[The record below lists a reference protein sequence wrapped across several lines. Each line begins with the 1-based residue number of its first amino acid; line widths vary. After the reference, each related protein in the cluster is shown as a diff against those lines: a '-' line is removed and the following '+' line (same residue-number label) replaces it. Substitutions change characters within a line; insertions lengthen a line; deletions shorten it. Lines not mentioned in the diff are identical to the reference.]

1 VIKMTEQEIEL
12 AKQNLE
18 TRINAELELFTQS
31 TGVVVNMIVSLNS
44 KVNENVYYDCTLEC
58 EE

>member
-1 VIKMTEQEIEL
+1 MTEQEIEL